1 MRVAKLGGTPT
12 LTQMTTDR
20 FLVLSLL
27 ACVSLPS
34 LQMHVSSPC
43 MFVCSLPMCADVFY
57 SLVRVFSP
65 CVSVWVLSWVIAP
78 WLGYQKEKKELF
90 SYTFWD
96 LSGQNEIGMSYQIK
110 EDFENEFLKISFSF
124 FFSRILTQLYTL
136 AQVSHNR
143 CDNHGLISNCFYKRK
158 ILHQST
164 NGWAKS
170 HFNLRPKI
178 LIALLLVI
186 FWGGV
191 PKEVSSHGYPLN

>member
-65 CVSVWVLSWVIAP
+65 CLSVWVLSWVIAP
-78 WLGYQKEKKELF
+78 WLGYQKEKKRTIKLYLLGPIGAKWNRHVL
-90 SYTFWD
+90 SNKRGFW
-96 LSGQNEIGMSYQIK
+96 K
-110 EDFENEFLKISFSF
+110 WVFENLIFI